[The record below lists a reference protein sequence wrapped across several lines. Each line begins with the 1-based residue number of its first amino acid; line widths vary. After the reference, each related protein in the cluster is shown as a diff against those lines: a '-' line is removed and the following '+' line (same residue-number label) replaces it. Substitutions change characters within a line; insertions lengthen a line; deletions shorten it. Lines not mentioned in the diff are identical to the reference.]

1 MSFFALGPR
10 YFISKHILPITGIFD
25 MKYLLMLLLLLAPH
39 IAMADA
45 TEPTKD
51 EPGSRDLPML
61 KRYEGSFIV
70 NYEQKAFDVIRLPL
84 SPLFKVPDKTDS
96 KNNDFMEAKKS
107 KVVEGRYTRLIY
119 LTPADRSPL
128 EVIRNYVD
136 ELSAMGGTVLHA
148 CTSLA
153 CGGDLMGNDHG
164 GGTQGLLEKL
174 YPNERIKA
182 PNFSNGNCASTMD
195 VSEQR
200 YVVYRIP
207 TESGDV
213 HVAVYA
219 YTVQD
224 TLYCKAFDDR
234 TMAMVIAIEPK
245 VREKKMVAVSAAEM
259 QSAIDSSGRIALYG
273 IYFDTNKTDI
283 KPESAAAIEQIAGLL
298 KANSA
303 LKVFIVGHTDN
314 VGTLAANTDLSKR
327 RANAVINAL
336 ISQHRVSAAQMEAGG
351 VGMLSPLASNADEVG
366 RAKNRRVEL
375 VKK

>member
-1 MSFFALGPR
+1 
-10 YFISKHILPITGIFD
+10 
-25 MKYLLMLLLLLAPH
+25 MKYLLLLILLLMPH
-39 IAMADA
+39 IAAADA

-51 EPGSRDLPML
+51 EPGSRDLPVL

-70 NYEQKAFDVIRLPL
+70 NYERKAFDVIRFPL
-84 SPLFKVPDKTDS
+84 SPLFKVPGKTDA
-96 KNNDFMEAKKS
+96 KNNNFIEGKKS

-119 LTPADRSPL
+119 LAPAERSPL

-136 ELSAMGGTVLHA
+136 ELSAMGGTVLYA

-153 CGGDLMGNDHG
+153 CGGDMRGNDHG
-164 GGTQGLLEKL
+164 GGTQGLLDKL
-174 YPNERIKA
+174 YPSERIKA
-182 PNFSNGNCASTMD
+182 PSFSNGNCASTMD

-200 YVVYRIP
+200 YLVYRIP
-207 TESGDV
+207 TESGDM

-224 TLYCKAFDDR
+224 TLYCKAFNDR
-234 TMAMVIAIEPK
+234 TMAMVIAIEPQA
-245 VREKKMVAVSAAEM
+245 REKKMVAVTAAEM
-259 QSAIDSSGRIALYG
+259 QSSIDSSGRIALYG

-283 KPESAAAIEQIAGLL
+283 KPESAAAIEQIADLL
-298 KANSA
+298 KANTA

-327 RANAVINAL
+327 RANAVINML
-336 ISQHRVSAAQMEAGG
+336 ISQHRVSAGQMEAGG
-351 VGMLSPLASNADEVG
+351 VGMLSPLASNADETG

>member
-1 MSFFALGPR
+1 M
-10 YFISKHILPITGIFD
+10 
-25 MKYLLMLLLLLAPH
+25 PH
-39 IAMADA
+39 IAAADA

-51 EPGSRDLPML
+51 EPGSRDLPVL

-70 NYEQKAFDVIRLPL
+70 NYERKAFDVIRFPL
-84 SPLFKVPDKTDS
+84 SPLFKVPGKTDA
-96 KNNDFMEAKKS
+96 KNNNFIEGKKS

-119 LTPADRSPL
+119 LAPAERSPL

-136 ELSAMGGTVLHA
+136 ELSAMGGTVLYA

-153 CGGDLMGNDHG
+153 CGGDMRGNDHG
-164 GGTQGLLEKL
+164 GGTQGLLDKL
-174 YPNERIKA
+174 YPSERIKA
-182 PNFSNGNCASTMD
+182 PSFSNGNCASTMD

-200 YVVYRIP
+200 YLVYRIP
-207 TESGDV
+207 SESGDIY
-213 HVAVYA
+213 VAVYA

-224 TLYCKAFDDR
+224 TLYCKAFNDR
-234 TMAMVIAIEPK
+234 TMAMVIAIEPQA
-245 VREKKMVAVSAAEM
+245 REKKMVAVTAAEM
-259 QSAIDSSGRIALYG
+259 QSSIDSSGRIALYG

-283 KPESAAAIEQIAGLL
+283 KPESAAAIEQIADLL
-298 KANSA
+298 KANTA

-327 RANAVINAL
+327 RANAVINML
-336 ISQHRVSAAQMEAGG
+336 ISQHRVSAGQMEAGG
-351 VGMLSPLASNADEVG
+351 VGMLSPLASNADETG